1 MPVPLWS
8 LPRADGRAGR
18 LPGFVDRRLQRDV
31 SALAAALPA
40 ISGVYVQHLV
50 TGCGAALNADAQFP
64 AASTLKAAILVEA
77 VRRARGSPPADEGAL
92 LDRMVIDS
100 DDRAANDVLGE
111 VGGGPAVT
119 ATLGRLGL
127 ERSLIRA
134 PYLIEDVRRTPLDLS
149 SVAQPA
155 LRTNFVTTPYE
166 LARLMVAVHR
176 GALGIGGLRRLGLS
190 PRAVRVQILQRLLEV
205 RDAGKLAA
213 GLASGVPIAHK
224 TGYNQ
229 QVKHDAGIIYLR
241 RGPVVAVAMTWSA
254 SGVDDARGDAFIA
267 AVARDAA
274 RRLTDGGHCGGPALG

>member
-1 MPVPLWS
+1 
-8 LPRADGRAGR
+8 
-18 LPGFVDRRLQRDV
+18 
-31 SALAAALPA
+31 
-40 ISGVYVQHLV
+40 VQHLV

-77 VRRARGSPPADEGAL
+77 VRRARGSPAADEGAL
-92 LDRMVIDS
+92 LDRMVVDS
-100 DDRAANDVLGE
+100 DDRAANDVLAE
-111 VGGGPAVT
+111 VGGGAAVT
-119 ATLGRLGL
+119 ATLGQLGL

-134 PYLIEDVRRTPLDLS
+134 PYLIEDARRTPLDLS
-149 SVAQPA
+149 TVAQPA

-190 PRAVRVQILQRLLEV
+190 PRAVRVQILRRLLEV

-224 TGYNQ
+224 TGYNR

-274 RRLTDGGHCGGPALG
+274 RRLADGGHCGGPGLG